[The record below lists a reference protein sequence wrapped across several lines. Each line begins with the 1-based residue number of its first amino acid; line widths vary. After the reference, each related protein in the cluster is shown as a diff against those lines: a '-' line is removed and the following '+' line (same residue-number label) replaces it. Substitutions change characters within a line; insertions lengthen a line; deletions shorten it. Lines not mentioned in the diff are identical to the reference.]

1 MNQVQYPRRPSVSWQ
16 FPCSLF
22 PGQWGLNILNLER
35 WPSVCQVATAADRNR
50 HLGHDC
56 VSLRAKASGP
66 WSKGRADSSY
76 CVRPVRGIRLESGVK
91 LQASRLDA
99 RVQST
104 RPSVQLEVLVDVVG
118 RRSPTRRRVID
129 DYIMA
134 RPQVTRNVP
143 HPIVI
148 HPKIPQDDPSQTMRR
163 VLLFELDETAGK
175 ADKQTSDAP
184 QRIRRR
190 IPLRAAVFQVSLL
203 F

>member
-1 MNQVQYPRRPSVSWQ
+1 MLRRRGHGRRGERIVVIAFVLFAVSGW
-16 FPCSLF
+16 SL
-22 PGQWGLNILNLER
+22 E
-35 WPSVCQVATAADRNR
+35 
-50 HLGHDC
+50 
-56 VSLRAKASGP
+56 
-66 WSKGRADSSY
+66 
-76 CVRPVRGIRLESGVK
+76 
-91 LQASRLDA
+91 SRLDA

-129 DYIMA
+129 DYLMA

-163 VLLFELDETAGK
+163 VLLFELDETAGE
-175 ADKQTSDAP
+175 ADKQTFDAP